1 MNIMD
6 ENDQSLVWLCS
17 LPYQKIL
24 FTGDASIHV
33 EKDLYAQ
40 LIKYDVDI
48 LKVSHHGSQS
58 ATSPLLLQAIHPD
71 IAMIGVKK
79 NNMYHHPSISVIER
93 LKRKNIEILRTDE
106 DGMFHNRF

>member
-1 MNIMD
+1 MYKR
-6 ENDQSLVWLCS
+6 QV
-17 LPYQKIL
+17 
-24 FTGDASIHV
+24 HV

-40 LIKYDVDI
+40 LTKYDVDI

-58 ATSPLLLQAIHPD
+58 ATSSLLLQAIHPD

-106 DGMFHNRF
+106 DGMFHIRFYGKSRYIFR